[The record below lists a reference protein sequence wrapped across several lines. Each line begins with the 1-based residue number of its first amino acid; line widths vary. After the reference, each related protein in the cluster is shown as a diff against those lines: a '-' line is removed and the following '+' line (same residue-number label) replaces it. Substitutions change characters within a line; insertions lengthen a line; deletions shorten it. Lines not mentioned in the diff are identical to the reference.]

1 MFCDECAGSGVIYP
15 VSDMLFDAD
24 KYMHH
29 HIASAH
35 GSSAMALLNLDKKL
49 NGLSQHQQQ
58 LMEHFYRG
66 SSDAL
71 IQNDLSIGSAST
83 VRNHRFQLKEREIQ
97 AKVFLALCQLISS
110 RQNEGV
116 STNVANQPHSNET
129 EQNDCYGTSSSEV
142 CAVLQQYFVGGI
154 TGVLNNF
161 PSKKKRAIIVLR
173 ELIKRFDPDK
183 VYTEVQVNN
192 IIKTAYADFVT
203 VRRCFIEYG
212 FMQRK
217 DDGSAYWRI
226 KKSNIEFIGEYFNG
240 DAHMKIDKEK
250 IKNTPIN
257 AGVFCIKNK
266 DNGKI
271 LVLGTTD
278 LKTMNGKRFELLMG
292 SSRNKQLQQD
302 WNIYGETVF
311 EFTVLYKLDE
321 KEQHNLDEML
331 PQQRRKTMKNYESIW
346 INKFI
351 ADGLSSY

>member
-1 MFCDECAGSGVIYP
+1 
-15 VSDMLFDAD
+15 
-24 KYMHH
+24 
-29 HIASAH
+29 
-35 GSSAMALLNLDKKL
+35 
-49 NGLSQHQQQ
+49 
-58 LMEHFYRG
+58 
-66 SSDAL
+66 
-71 IQNDLSIGSAST
+71 
-83 VRNHRFQLKEREIQ
+83 
-97 AKVFLALCQLISS
+97 
-110 RQNEGV
+110 
-116 STNVANQPHSNET
+116 
-129 EQNDCYGTSSSEV
+129 
-142 CAVLQQYFVGGI
+142 
-154 TGVLNNF
+154 
-161 PSKKKRAIIVLR
+161 
-173 ELIKRFDPDK
+173 
-183 VYTEVQVNN
+183 
-192 IIKTAYADFVT
+192 
-203 VRRCFIEYG
+203 
-212 FMQRK
+212 
-217 DDGSAYWRI
+217 
-226 KKSNIEFIGEYFNG
+226 
-240 DAHMKIDKEK
+240 MKIDKEK

>member
-1 MFCDECAGSGVIYP
+1 
-15 VSDMLFDAD
+15 
-24 KYMHH
+24 
-29 HIASAH
+29 
-35 GSSAMALLNLDKKL
+35 
-49 NGLSQHQQQ
+49 
-58 LMEHFYRG
+58 
-66 SSDAL
+66 
-71 IQNDLSIGSAST
+71 
-83 VRNHRFQLKEREIQ
+83 
-97 AKVFLALCQLISS
+97 
-110 RQNEGV
+110 
-116 STNVANQPHSNET
+116 
-129 EQNDCYGTSSSEV
+129 
-142 CAVLQQYFVGGI
+142 
-154 TGVLNNF
+154 
-161 PSKKKRAIIVLR
+161 
-173 ELIKRFDPDK
+173 
-183 VYTEVQVNN
+183 
-192 IIKTAYADFVT
+192 
-203 VRRCFIEYG
+203 
-212 FMQRK
+212 MQRK